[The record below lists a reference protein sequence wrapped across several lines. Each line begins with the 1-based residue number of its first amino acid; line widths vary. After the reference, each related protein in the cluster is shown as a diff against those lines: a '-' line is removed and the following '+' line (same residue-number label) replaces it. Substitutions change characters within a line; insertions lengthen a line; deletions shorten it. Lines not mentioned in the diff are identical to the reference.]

1 MGTPNDISPE
11 WRAAA
16 DSGQG
21 RAASSIGTPPVVGG
35 ARWSSDHAIGAGGSG
50 SSEAFLKPLVR
61 ADFYYIR
68 VHERMH
74 TKARPLL

>member
-21 RAASSIGTPPVVGG
+21 RAASSIGTPQWSEAG
-35 ARWSSDHAIGAGGSG
+35 WSSEHVIGAGGSG
-50 SSEAFLKPLVR
+50 SSEARLKPLVR
-61 ADFYYIR
+61 ADSLAYYVDMSACIQK
-68 VHERMH
+68 HFH
-74 TKARPLL
+74 S